1 MGKLINIDNG
11 GTLTDF
17 CALDGDK
24 IYHTKALT
32 TPFDLSKCFFDGIK
46 KLARDIYGDEKYV
59 DELLQTTD
67 YIRYSTTQGTNALV
81 ERKGPRLGLLV
92 ERGAD
97 LSSLKATGV
106 QVSLF
111 EDLVADRVGEID
123 LSLEGSESEMNI
135 VSAVNRV
142 ATAGASRIILSIN
155 RDDFKGFETKICRII
170 GRKFPSHL
178 LGVVP
183 VMAAGELA
191 DDPNYERRTWSA
203 IMNAFLHPA
212 MERFL
217 YSADHRLKS
226 HKTKN
231 PLLIFRNDGGS
242 ARVAKTMALKSY
254 SSGPRGGMEGV
265 RALAE
270 HYGFNKVLS
279 YDVGGTSTD
288 IGMVSDGVLASDMHG
303 HVEGVEVSFPMADIF
318 STGVGGSSI
327 IALDGSN
334 ITVGPQSV
342 GAAPGPACFG
352 LGGKMVTITDVF
364 LLLGVLDSATY
375 FGGEFNLDMD
385 RSKEAVLSNIAQ
397 PLGLGLHQALEKI
410 FNAWV
415 GKIAAGLKRCSDIN
429 GETTLFGFG
438 GAGALAATRI
448 ADATGAKRVVI
459 PGLGAV
465 FSAVGIGFSPL
476 SQIYRFTL
484 DEHSDKALGNL
495 LKNTRQ
501 RAARDMFAEGVDINE
516 CIIETSLLRV
526 RGDDEQ
532 LFSVAAQG
540 SIPCDLEAEDSAV
553 LVYEARKNI
562 SSLRFATL
570 GNETLQEVNINSLR
584 QVTIAEN
591 NPINV
596 PVIRLEDQH
605 PGASADGPLI
615 VEEAFFTGFVDE
627 GWRLTVS
634 GNRDLIL
641 EKNSLRSGS

>member
-81 ERKGPRLGLLV
+81 ERKGPRLGLLI

-97 LSSLKATGV
+97 LSKLKTPGAET
-106 QVSLF
+106 SLF
-111 EDLVADRVGEID
+111 EDLVADRIGEID
-123 LSLEGSESEMNI
+123 LSLEGSEAEMDI
-135 VSAVNRV
+135 VSAVNRI

-155 RDDFKGFETKICRII
+155 KVDFKDIETRICRII

-191 DDPNYERRTWSA
+191 DDPVYGRRTWSA
-203 IMNAFLHPA
+203 IMNAFLHPS

-226 HKTKN
+226 HKTRN

-254 SSGPRGGMEGV
+254 SSGPRAGMEGV

-270 HYGFNKVLS
+270 HYGFKKVLS

-288 IGMVSDGVLASDMHG
+288 IGMVTDGVLVSDIYG
-303 HVEGVEVSFPMADIF
+303 HVEGVEVSFPMADIV
-318 STGVGGSSI
+318 SAGVGGSSI
-327 IALDGSN
+327 IATDGHN

-352 LGGKMVTITDVF
+352 LGGKMATITDVF
-364 LLLGVLDSATY
+364 LLFGVLDSTTY
-375 FGGEFNLDMD
+375 FGGELNLDVD
-385 RSKEAVLSNIAQ
+385 RAKEAALSNIAE
-397 PLGLGLHQALEKI
+397 PLGLSLHQALEKM

-415 GKIAAGLKRCSDIN
+415 EKIAIGLKRCGDIDD
-429 GETTLFGFG
+429 ETTLFGFG

-476 SQIYRFTL
+476 SQVYRFTL
-484 DEHSDKALGNL
+484 DEHSNEALGNL
-495 LKNTRQ
+495 LLRMRQ
-501 RAARDMFAEGVDINE
+501 RAARDMFAEGVDIDE
-516 CIIETSLLRV
+516 CIIETSLLRI
-526 RGDDEQ
+526 RRDDEQ
-532 LFSVAAQG
+532 QFSIDVEG
-540 SIPCDLEAEDSAV
+540 SIPCDLESEDRVV

-562 SSLRFATL
+562 GNLQFAEV
-570 GNETLQEVNINSLR
+570 GKETSQEVKVSSVR
-584 QVTIAEN
+584 QVTTDEN
-591 NPINV
+591 NLINV
-596 PVIRLEDQH
+596 PVIRLEDQQ
-605 PGASADGPLI
+605 PGAMTDGPVI
-615 VEEAFFTGFVDE
+615 IEEAFFTGFVDE

-641 EKNSLRSGS
+641 KKHFEG